1 MRDFQ
6 SGAARDYFLPK
17 EVMEE
22 IPNQFVQYMEENK
35 IKPKKPKPSEN
46 E

>member
-6 SGAARDYFLPK
+6 TGAARDYFSPK

-22 IPNQFVQYMEENK
+22 IPNQFIHYMVENN
-35 IKPKKPKPSEN
+35 IKPKPNRK
-46 E
+46 

>member
-1 MRDFQ
+1 MRDFKT
-6 SGAARDYFLPK
+6 GAAREFLPK

-22 IPNQFVQYMEENK
+22 IPNQFIHYMEENN
-35 IKPKKPKPSEN
+35 IKPRIHKN